1 MRPIY
6 INVTLS
12 PTGPLYV
19 SPAIVV
25 DQYVAPGNILAT
37 LTLKTTGVA
46 PLKLEYTTDDIFDS
60 SPNPVIVWQPYA
72 NTPFNTSGQVTLTS
86 SGGTPA
92 AAPATFAYAPR
103 ALRVSTTAA
112 VTGTP
117 LLSIQVIQLGVASV

>member
-19 SPAIVV
+19 SPAIVL

-46 PLKLEYTTDDIFDS
+46 PLKLEYTTDDIFD
-60 SPNPVIVWQPYA
+60 PNATIVWQPYG
-72 NTPFNTSGQVTLTS
+72 NTPFSTSGQVTLTS
-86 SGGTPA
+86 SNNVPA
-92 AAPATFAYAPR
+92 AAPANFAYAPR

-112 VTGTP
+112 VSGTP